1 MKDLL
6 NKLEL
11 VNVRNEGFYEA
22 EYSGATKPGRL
33 GGHCFPNFLHNM
45 TCFTVFFQKKVR
57 SKTSLKYIVVNTDK
71 HKSKPLPDLSDQ
83 VPPT

>member
-1 MKDLL
+1 MKDLQS
-6 NKLEL
+6 KLEL
-11 VNVRNEGFYEA
+11 VYVRNEGFYEA

-45 TCFTVFFQKKVR
+45 TCFTVFPEEGAIKDQFEID
-57 SKTSLKYIVVNTDK
+57 IVVNTDK